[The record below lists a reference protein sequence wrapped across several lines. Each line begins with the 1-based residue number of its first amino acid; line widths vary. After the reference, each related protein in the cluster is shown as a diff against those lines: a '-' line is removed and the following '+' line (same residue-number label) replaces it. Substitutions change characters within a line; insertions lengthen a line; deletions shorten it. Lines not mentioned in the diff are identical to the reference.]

1 MRLLAEDLFDNVSAN
16 SIKMKKANRLSQE
29 KSPYLLQH
37 ASNPVDWYPWG
48 EEAFEKA
55 RKEDK
60 LIFLSIGYSTCYWC
74 HVMERE
80 VFENQSIADLM
91 NLMVVSIKV
100 DREERPDIDQI
111 YMTALQ
117 AMTGSGGWPMSIFMT
132 PDRKPFF
139 AATYIPPDTRDGRTG
154 FSEVLQSIYRTW
166 TNRRST
172 VLESG
177 KKIFN
182 FLIESSTPPT
192 SNVPVTE
199 QALNDCFIHLERS
212 FDDTYG
218 GFSGAPKFPRPSI
231 FIFLFRYYYR
241 TGNCTARD
249 MALTTLQNMAEGGMY
264 DQLGGGF
271 HRYST
276 DERWHV
282 PHFEKMLYDQAQL
295 ILSYLEAFQI
305 SQDPFF
311 SQIAREVL
319 SYVERSLMSS
329 EGGFYSAEDAE
340 SALLALY
347 PDKKKEGAFYV
358 WKKSEID
365 RALNEKVAKN
375 IEFIYGIKEQGNVF
389 SDPGQEFLGEN
400 VLHIAHSVEETAHF
414 LHENIEDVQVDF
426 DIARKM
432 LFEKRDQ
439 RPKPFLDDKI
449 ILSWNGLMISA
460 FARGSQVLKDKSY
473 LDEASKAARFLLT
486 VLTEKGTGKMLRRYR
501 DGEAKFEAHLVDYA
515 FFIQGLLDLYEA
527 SFEIEWLRTAIKL
540 TEEQNALFYDYNNGG
555 FYDISGNDPTVL
567 VRTKEV
573 YDNAEPSG
581 NAIAVLNLLRLSQM
595 LGNEQYHEMASKS
608 ITCFSHS
615 IERTPQVLPQFL
627 AAVDFSFSKPIQI
640 VLAGNKDHPVLCDM
654 LNEIHSR
661 FLPNKIILLADGS
674 KGQDFLSAYVP
685 FFRMLRMSDGQ
696 QKLYICENYTCELP
710 ISDLQ
715 TMIRV
720 LDHKLN
726 KMNNME

>member
-1 MRLLAEDLFDNVSAN
+1 MRLLPEDSPKTINIPN
-16 SIKMKKANRLSQE
+16 IIKGKKSNRLIGE

-37 ASNPVDWYPWG
+37 AFNPVDWYPWG

-55 RKEDK
+55 QKEDK

-154 FSEVLQSIYRTW
+154 FSELLQSVCRIW

-177 KKIFN
+177 KKIYD
-182 FLIESSTPPT
+182 FLIESATPPKST
-192 SNVPVTE
+192 IPLTDQVLTN
-199 QALNDCFIHLERS
+199 CFNHFERS
-212 FDDTYG
+212 FDESYS
-218 GFSGAPKFPRPSI
+218 GFSNAPKFPRPSI
-231 FIFLFRYYYR
+231 FNFLFRYYHR
-241 TGNCTARD
+241 TENCTARD
-249 MALTTLQNMAEGGMY
+249 MTLTTLQNMAEGGMY

-295 ILSYLEAFQI
+295 VISYLEAFQI

-311 SQIAREVL
+311 AQIAREVL
-319 SYVERSLMSS
+319 AYVERSLMSPG
-329 EGGFYSAEDAE
+329 GGFYSAEDAE
-340 SALLALY
+340 SSLLALY
-347 PDKKKEGAFYV
+347 PDKKKEGAFYI

-365 RALNEKVAKN
+365 RVLNKKAAK
-375 IEFIYGIKEQGNVF
+375 IFEFIYGIKEQGNVL
-389 SDPGQEFLGEN
+389 SDPGREFLGEN
-400 VLHIAHSVEETAHF
+400 VLHIVHSVEETAHF
-414 LHENIEDVQVDF
+414 LHENIEDVQEHF
-426 DIARKM
+426 DIARKE

-439 RPKPFLDDKI
+439 RPKPHLDDKI
-449 ILSWNGLMISA
+449 LLSWNGLMISA
-460 FARGSQVLKDKSY
+460 FARASQVLKDKSY

-486 VLTEKGTGKMLRRYR
+486 VLTEPGTGRMLRRYR

-540 TEEQNALFYDYNNGG
+540 MEEQNGLFYDRDNGG
-555 FYDISGNDPTVL
+555 FYNISGNDPTVL
-567 VRTKEV
+567 VRTKEA

-581 NAIAVLNLLRLSQM
+581 NAIAILNLLRLAQM
-595 LGNEQYHEMASKS
+595 IGNEQYHEMASKS
-608 ITCFSHS
+608 IQCFSKNV
-615 IERTPQVLPQFL
+615 EKNPFAFPQLLV
-627 AAVDFSFSKPIQI
+627 AIDFNLSKPMQI
-640 VLAGNKDHPVLCDM
+640 ILAGKQDHPLFRDM
-654 LNEIHSR
+654 LNQIYSR
-661 FLPNKIILLADGS
+661 FLPKKIILFADS
-674 KGQDFLSAYVP
+674 AEGQVFLSDHVP
-685 FFRMLRMSDGQ
+685 FWGTLGLMNGQ
-696 QKLYICENYTCELP
+696 QAVYICRQFACELP
-710 ISDLQ
+710 TSDIQ
-715 TMIRV
+715 TLMRI
-720 LDHKLN
+720 LDRKL
-726 KMNNME
+726 KK

>member
-1 MRLLAEDLFDNVSAN
+1 MRLLPEDLYEDISAN
-16 SIKMKKANRLSQE
+16 AIKKSNRLSRE

-60 LIFLSIGYSTCYWC
+60 PIFLSIGYSTCYWC

-132 PDRKPFF
+132 PDCKPFF
-139 AATYIPPDTRDGRTG
+139 AATYIPPDTRYGKTG
-154 FSEVLQSIYRTW
+154 FSELLHSIYRTW

-177 KKIFN
+177 KKIYD
-182 FLIESSTPPT
+182 FLIESATPPA
-192 SNVPVTE
+192 SNIPVTV
-199 QALNDCFIHLERS
+199 QVLTDCFNHFERS
-212 FDDTYG
+212 FDNTYG
-218 GFSGAPKFPRPSI
+218 GFSDAPKFPRPSI
-231 FIFLFRYYYR
+231 FNFLFRYYHR

-311 SQIAREVL
+311 SQIAREVIA
-319 SYVERSLMSS
+319 YVERSMMSPG
-329 EGGFYSAEDAE
+329 GGFYSAEDAE

-347 PDKKKEGAFYV
+347 PAKKKEGAFYI

-365 RALNEKVAKN
+365 RALNEKAAKS
-375 IEFIYGIKEQGNVF
+375 IEFIYGIKEQGNVL
-389 SDPGQEFLGEN
+389 SDPRREFLGEN
-400 VLHIAHSVEETAHF
+400 VLHIAHSVEETAHS
-414 LHENIEDVQVDF
+414 LLENIEDVQVYL
-426 DIARKM
+426 DIARKE

-439 RPKPFLDDKI
+439 RPKPNLDDKI
-449 ILSWNGLMISA
+449 LLSWNGLMISA
-460 FARGSQVLKDKSY
+460 FARASQVLKNKSY
-473 LDEASKAARFLLT
+473 LDAALKAARFLLT
-486 VLTEKGTGKMLRRYR
+486 VLTESGTGRMLRRYR
-501 DGEAKFEAHLVDYA
+501 DGEAKFEAHLADYA

-527 SFEIEWLRTAIKL
+527 SFEIEWLQTAIKL
-540 TEEQNALFYDYNNGG
+540 TEEQNGLFYDHNNGG

-581 NAIAVLNLLRLSQM
+581 NAIAILNLLRLSQI
-595 LGNEQYHEMASKS
+595 LGNEQYHEMALKS
-608 ITCFSHS
+608 IMCFSHY
-615 IERTPQVLPQFL
+615 IERTPQILPQFL
-627 AAVDFSFSKPIQI
+627 VAVDFSFSKPIQI
-640 VLAGNKDHPVLCDM
+640 VLAGNKENPVLCDM

-661 FLPNKIILLADGS
+661 FLPNKIVLLADGGE
-674 KGQDFLSAYVP
+674 GQEFLSEQVP
-685 FFRMLRMSDGQ
+685 FFKTLGMTDGQ
-696 QKLYICENYTCELP
+696 PKIYICEDFACELP
-710 ISDLQ
+710 ISDPQ
-715 TMIRV
+715 SMIRI
-720 LDHKLN
+720 LDQKLN
-726 KMNNME
+726 RMNNTG

>member
-1 MRLLAEDLFDNVSAN
+1 MRLLPEDLYDNVSVDPL
-16 SIKMKKANRLSQE
+16 KMKKTNRLSQE

-37 ASNPVDWYPWG
+37 ASNPVNWYPWG

-60 LIFLSIGYSTCYWC
+60 PIFLSIGYSTCYWC

-117 AMTGSGGWPMSIFMT
+117 AMTGNGGWPMSIFMT

-139 AATYIPPDTRDGRTG
+139 AATYIPPDTRYGRTG
-154 FSEVLQSIYRTW
+154 FSELLQSIYRVW

-177 KKIFN
+177 KKIYD
-182 FLIESSTPPT
+182 FLIETATPPA
-192 SNVPVTE
+192 NNIPVTE
-199 QALNDCFIHLERS
+199 QMLTDCFNHFEKS
-212 FDDTYG
+212 FDETYG
-218 GFSGAPKFPRPSI
+218 GFSDAPKFPRPSI
-231 FIFLFRYYYR
+231 FNFLFRYYHR

-295 ILSYLEAFQI
+295 IQSYLEAFQI
-305 SQDPFF
+305 SHDPFF
-311 SQIAREVL
+311 AQIAREVL
-319 SYVERSLMSS
+319 AYVERSLMSPG
-329 EGGFYSAEDAE
+329 GGFYSAEDAE

-365 RALNEKVAKN
+365 RVLNEKSAKI
-375 IEFIYGIKEQGNVF
+375 IEFIYGIKEQENVL
-389 SDPGQEFLGEN
+389 SDPGREFLGEN
-400 VLHIAHSVEETAHF
+400 VLYIAHSVEETAHS
-414 LHENIEDVQVDF
+414 LHENIEDVQVHF
-426 DIARKM
+426 DIARKE

-439 RPKPFLDDKI
+439 RPKPYLDDKI
-449 ILSWNGLMISA
+449 LLSWNGLMISA
-460 FARGSQVLKDKSY
+460 FARASQVLKNKSY

-486 VLTEKGTGKMLRRYR
+486 VLTEPGTGRLLRRYR
-501 DGEAKFEAHLVDYA
+501 DGEAKFEAHLADYA
-515 FFIQGLLDLYEA
+515 FLIQGLLDLYEA
-527 SFEIEWLRTAIKL
+527 SFEIEWLRTAVKL
-540 TEEQNALFYDYNNGG
+540 TEEQNGSFYDRDNGG
-555 FYDISGNDPTVL
+555 FYDVSGNDPTIL

-581 NAIAVLNLLRLSQM
+581 NAIAILNLLRLSQM
-595 LGNEQYHEMASKS
+595 LGNKQYHEMVLKS
-608 ITCFSHS
+608 ITCFSHY

-627 AAVDFSFSKPIQI
+627 VAVDFNFSRPIQI
-640 VLAGNKDHPVLCDM
+640 VLAGNKENPVLCEM

-661 FLPNKIILLADGS
+661 FLPNKIVLLADGS
-674 KGQDFLSAYVP
+674 EGQEFLSKHVP
-685 FFRMLRMSDGQ
+685 FFRTLVMVDGQ
-696 QKLYICENYTCELP
+696 QKIYVCENYTCELP

-715 TMIRV
+715 TMIQI
-720 LDHKLN
+720 LDRKL
-726 KMNNME
+726 KK

>member
-1 MRLLAEDLFDNVSAN
+1 MRLLPEDSLKTTHVPPVA
-16 SIKMKKANRLSQE
+16 KKKKSNRLVEE

-37 ASNPVDWYPWG
+37 AFNPVDWYPWG

-60 LIFLSIGYSTCYWC
+60 PIFLSIGYSTCYWC

-91 NLMVVSIKV
+91 NLLVVSIKV
-100 DREERPDIDQI
+100 DREERPNIDQI

-139 AATYIPPDTRDGRTG
+139 AATYIPPETRDGRTG
-154 FSEVLQSIYRTW
+154 FSELLQSIYRTW
-166 TNRRST
+166 INRRLT

-177 KKIFN
+177 KKIYD
-182 FLIESSTPPT
+182 FLIESATPPESSIPIT
-192 SNVPVTE
+192 DQVLT
-199 QALNDCFIHLERS
+199 DCFNHFERS

-218 GFSGAPKFPRPSI
+218 GFSDAPKFPRPSI
-231 FIFLFRYYYR
+231 FNFLFRYYYR

-295 ILSYLEAFQI
+295 VLSYLEAFQI

-311 SQIAREVL
+311 AQIAREVL
-319 SYVERSLMSS
+319 AYVERSLSS
-329 EGGFYSAEDAE
+329 PGGGFCSAEDAE

-347 PDKKKEGAFYV
+347 PDKKKEGAFYI

-365 RALNEKVAKN
+365 RVLNEKTTKI
-375 IEFIYGIKEQGNVF
+375 IEFIYGIKEQGNVL
-389 SDPGQEFLGEN
+389 SDQGREFLGEN
-400 VLHIAHSVEETAHF
+400 VLHIAHSVEETAHS
-414 LHENIEDVQVDF
+414 LHENIEDVQAHF
-426 DIARKM
+426 EIARKE
-432 LFEKRDQ
+432 LFEKRDK
-439 RPKPFLDDKI
+439 RPKPYLDDKI
-449 ILSWNGLMISA
+449 LLSWNGLMISA
-460 FARGSQVLKDKSY
+460 FARASQVLKDKPY
-473 LDEASKAARFLLT
+473 LGNASKAARFLLT
-486 VLTEKGTGKMLRRYR
+486 NLIDPGTGKLCRRYR
-501 DGEAKFEAHLVDYA
+501 DGEAKHEAQLADYA

-527 SFEIEWLRTAIKL
+527 SFKIEWLQTAIKL
-540 TEEQNALFYDYNNGG
+540 TEEQNALFFDTDKGG

-573 YDNAEPSG
+573 FDKAEPSA
-581 NAIAVLNLLRLSQM
+581 NAIAILNLLRLSQM
-595 LGNEQYHEMASKS
+595 IGNEQYHEMASKS
-608 ITCFSHS
+608 IICFSTS
-615 IERTPQVLPQFL
+615 IENTPQVLPQFL
-627 AAVDFSFSKPIQI
+627 VAVDFSFSKPVQF
-640 VLAGNKDHPVLCDM
+640 VLSGNKEHPVLCDM

-661 FLPNKIILLADGS
+661 FLPNKVVLLADGAE
-674 KGQDFLSAYVP
+674 GQEFLKEHVP
-685 FFRMLRMSDGQ
+685 FFRMLAMVNGQ
-696 QKLYICENYTCELP
+696 QKIYVCENYTCELP

-715 TMIRV
+715 TMIQI
-720 LDHKLN
+720 LDRKL
-726 KMNNME
+726 KK

>member
-1 MRLLAEDLFDNVSAN
+1 MRLLPEDVYDGVSAN
-16 SIKMKKANRLSQE
+16 PIKISNRLSRE

-37 ASNPVDWYPWG
+37 AFNPVDWYPWG

-60 LIFLSIGYSTCYWC
+60 PIFLSIGYSTCYWC

-80 VFENQSIADLM
+80 VFENQFIADLM

-111 YMTALQ
+111 YMAALQ
-117 AMTGSGGWPMSIFMT
+117 AMTGNGGWPMSIFMT

-139 AATYIPPDTRDGRTG
+139 AATYIPPDTRYGRAG
-154 FSEVLQSIYRTW
+154 FSEVLQSLCRLW
-166 TNRRST
+166 KNRRST

-177 KKIFN
+177 KKIYD
-182 FLIESSTPPT
+182 FLIESATPPAT
-192 SNVPVTE
+192 NKSITE
-199 QALNDCFIHLERS
+199 QVLTDCFNHFERS

-218 GFSGAPKFPRPSI
+218 GFSDAPKFPRPSI
-231 FIFLFRYYYR
+231 YNFLFRYYHR

-295 ILSYLEAFQI
+295 VLSYLEAFQI

-311 SQIAREVL
+311 AQIAREVL
-319 SYVERSLMSS
+319 SYVERSLMSP

-340 SALLALY
+340 SALLTLF
-347 PDKKKEGAFYV
+347 PDKKKEGAFYI

-365 RALNEKVAKN
+365 RVLNEKGAKI
-375 IEFIYGIKEQGNVF
+375 IEFIYGIKGRGNVPA
-389 SDPGQEFLGEN
+389 DPGQEFPGEN
-400 VLHIAHSVEETAHF
+400 VLHIAHSVEETALS
-414 LHENIEDVQVDF
+414 LHENIEDVQLHF
-426 DIARKM
+426 DIARKV

-439 RPKPFLDDKI
+439 RPKPNLDDKI
-449 ILSWNGLMISA
+449 LLSWNGLMISA
-460 FARGSQVLKDKSY
+460 FARASQVLKDKSY
-473 LDEASKAARFLLT
+473 LDKVSKAARFLLT
-486 VLTEKGTGKMLRRYR
+486 ILIEPGTGRMLRRYR
-501 DGEAKFEAHLVDYA
+501 DGEAKFEAQLVDYA

-527 SFEIEWLRTAIKL
+527 SFETEWLRTAIKL
-540 TEEQNALFYDYNNGG
+540 TEEQNGLFYDRDNGG
-555 FYDISGNDPTVL
+555 FYDVSGNDPTVL
-567 VRTKEV
+567 VRTKDI

-581 NAIAVLNLLRLSQM
+581 NAIAILNLLRLSQM
-595 LGNEQYHEMASKS
+595 LGNEQYHEMALKS
-608 ITCFSHS
+608 IMCFSHY
-615 IERTPQVLPQFL
+615 IERTPQILPQFL
-627 AAVDFSFSKPIQI
+627 AAVDFSFSKPVQI
-640 VLAGNKDHPVLCDM
+640 VLSGNKENPVLCDM
-654 LNEIHSR
+654 LNEIQSR
-661 FLPNKIILLADGS
+661 FLPNKIVLLADGAE
-674 KGQDFLSAYVP
+674 GQEFLSEQVP
-685 FFRMLRMSDGQ
+685 FFRTLVMAEGQ
-696 QKLYICENYTCELP
+696 QKIYVCENYTCELP

-715 TMIRV
+715 TMIRT
-720 LDHKLN
+720 LDQKLN
-726 KMNNME
+726 KMNKML